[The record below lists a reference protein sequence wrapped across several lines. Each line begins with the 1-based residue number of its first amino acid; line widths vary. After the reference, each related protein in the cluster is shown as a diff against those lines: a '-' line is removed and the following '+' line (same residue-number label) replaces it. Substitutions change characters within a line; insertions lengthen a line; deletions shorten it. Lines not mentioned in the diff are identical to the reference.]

1 MFGSRYSVLRTDR
14 NNAADSFPCFGKRS
28 YRSTQSSKAPKHQST
43 KDDGALE
50 DAMVLKVIEVLKEQP
65 DISQE
70 MLGERL
76 GTSRRV
82 VQRYIN
88 TLKGTGRIE
97 RIGGKRFGYWKVN

>member
-1 MFGSRYSVLRTDR
+1 MPGLCCTVSGTVTVSPGCALISAAAIRGVLSS
-14 NNAADSFPCFGKRS
+14 AADVSNHVPEG
-28 YRSTQSSKAPKHQST
+28 
-43 KDDGALE
+43 
-50 DAMVLKVIEVLKEQP
+50 P

-76 GTSRRV
+76 GISRRV

>member
-1 MFGSRYSVLRTDR
+1 
-14 NNAADSFPCFGKRS
+14 
-28 YRSTQSSKAPKHQST
+28 
-43 KDDGALE
+43 
-50 DAMVLKVIEVLKEQP
+50 MVLKVIEVLKEQP

-76 GTSRRV
+76 GISRRV